1 LEDKEMNFDY
11 MDRILELIKTI
22 QVKEKKNMEA
32 CVELLT
38 KTILNKNSIYT
49 FGASH
54 AGILSEEMYYRAGG
68 LMMMNPI
75 FGRELMLD
83 TSPIT
88 VTSKMER
95 CIGYGTILA
104 SKVNLAVDDV
114 LIIHSVSGRNPV
126 SIEIAI
132 AAKEKGVKIVGLT
145 NLEYSKSV
153 SSRHPSGKNLYEFC
167 DIVLDNHGDVG
178 DACVTVEG
186 LEQKVASTSTVI
198 GAAILNSIVAATAQ
212 NLVKKGM
219 KKPPIF
225 YSANIDGGDELNEKL
240 FEEYKDSIH
249 YRFK

>member
-1 LEDKEMNFDY
+1 MNFDY
-11 MDRILELIKTI
+11 FDKVLELIKTV
-22 QVKEKKNMEA
+22 QTEEKESMGK

-38 KTILNKNSIYT
+38 KTILNKKSIYT

-68 LMMMNPI
+68 LMMINPI
-75 FGRELMLD
+75 FGREIMLD

-95 CIGYGTILA
+95 CVGYGSILA
-104 SKVNLAVDDV
+104 SKVNFQKDDV
-114 LIIHSVSGRNPV
+114 LIVHSVSGRNPV

-132 AAKEKGVKIVGLT
+132 AAKEKGVKVIGLT

-167 DIVLDNHGDVG
+167 DIVIDNHGDIG
-178 DACVTVEG
+178 DACVSIEG
-186 LEQKVASTSTVI
+186 TKQKVAPTSTVI
-198 GAAILNSIVAATAQ
+198 GAVILNSIVAATAQ

-219 KKPPIF
+219 KRPPIF
-225 YSANIDGGDELNEKL
+225 YSANIDGGDELNEQL
-240 FEEYKDSIH
+240 YEEYKDSIH
-249 YRFK
+249 YKLK

>member
-1 LEDKEMNFDY
+1 MVFNY
-11 MDRILELIKTI
+11 IDRVLELIKTI
-22 QVKEKKNMEA
+22 QIEENKNMED

-38 KTILNKNSIYT
+38 KTILGKKSIYT

-68 LMMMNPI
+68 LIIMNPI
-75 FGRELMLD
+75 FGREIMLD

-95 CIGYGTILA
+95 CVGYGTVLA
-104 SKVNLAVDDV
+104 SKVNFAVDDV

-145 NLEYSKSV
+145 NLQYSKSV
-153 SSRHPSGKNLYEFC
+153 SSRHPTGKNLYEFC

-178 DACVTVEG
+178 DGCVALEG
-186 LEQKVASTSTVI
+186 LEQKVSPTSTVI
-198 GAAILNSIVAATAQ
+198 GATILNSIVASTAQ
-212 NLVKKGM
+212 NLVKKGV

-240 FEEYKDSIH
+240 YEEYKDSIH
-249 YRFK
+249 YKFK

>member
-1 LEDKEMNFDY
+1 MNFDY
-11 MDRILELIKTI
+11 IDNILDLIKTI
-22 QVKEKKNMEA
+22 QIEENNNMEN

-38 KTILNKNSIYT
+38 KTILNKKSIYT

-68 LMMMNPI
+68 LMLMNPI
-75 FGRELMLD
+75 FGREIMLD

-88 VTSKMER
+88 ITSKMER
-95 CIGYGTILA
+95 FVGYGTILA
-104 SKVNLAVDDV
+104 SKVDFTKDDI

-167 DIVLDNHGDVG
+167 DIVLNNHGDVG
-178 DACVTVEG
+178 DACVTLEG
-186 LEQKVASTSTVI
+186 LEQKVSPTSTVI
-198 GAAILNSIVAATAQ
+198 GATILNSIIAATAQ
-212 NLVKKGM
+212 NLVKNGM

-225 YSANIDGGDELNEKL
+225 YSANIDGGDKLNDELY
-240 FEEYKDSIH
+240 EEYKDSIH
-249 YRFK
+249 YKFK

>member
-1 LEDKEMNFDY
+1 MNFDY
-11 MDRILELIKTI
+11 IDRVLELIKTI
-22 QVKEKKNMEA
+22 QTEEKKNMEA

-38 KTILNKNSIYT
+38 KAIFDKKSIYS

-68 LMMMNPI
+68 LMMINPI
-75 FGRELMLD
+75 FGREIMLD
-83 TSPIT
+83 TAPIT

-95 CIGYGTILA
+95 CVGYGTILA
-104 SKVNLAVDDV
+104 SKVNFSKDDV
-114 LIIHSVSGRNPV
+114 LIVHSVSGRNPV

-132 AAKEKGVKIVGLT
+132 AAKEKGVKIIGLT

-167 DIVLDNHGDVG
+167 DIVLDNHGDIG
-178 DACVTVEG
+178 DACVAIEG
-186 LEQKVASTSTVI
+186 SEQKVAPTSTVV
-198 GAAILNSIVAATAQ
+198 GAAILNSIIAATAQ

-225 YSANIDGGDELNEKL
+225 YSANIDGGDELNKQL
-240 FEEYKDSIH
+240 YEEYKDSIH
-249 YRFK
+249 YKFE

>member
-1 LEDKEMNFDY
+1 MNFDY
-11 MDRILELIKTI
+11 MDKIIELIKTV
-22 QVKEKKNMEA
+22 QVKEKKSMEA

-38 KTILNKNSIYT
+38 ETIINKKSIYT

-95 CIGYGTILA
+95 CVGYGTILA
-104 SKVNLAVDDV
+104 SKINFAEEDV

-126 SIEIAI
+126 SIEMAI
-132 AAKEKGVKIVGLT
+132 AAKEKGVKIIGLT
-145 NLEYSKSV
+145 NLEYSKLV

-167 DIVLDNHGDVG
+167 DIVLDNHGDIG
-178 DACVTVEG
+178 DACVALEG
-186 LEQKVASTSTVI
+186 LEQKVAPTSTVI

-212 NLVKKGM
+212 NLVKKGI
-219 KKPPIF
+219 KNPPIF

-249 YRFK
+249 YKFK

>member
-1 LEDKEMNFDY
+1 MNFDY
-11 MDRILELIKTI
+11 IDRVLKFIKTI
-22 QVKEKKNMEA
+22 EVEEKDSMEK

-38 KTILNKNSIYT
+38 KTILDKKSIYT

-68 LMMMNPI
+68 LMLINPI
-75 FGRELMLD
+75 FGREIMLD

-88 VTSKMER
+88 ITSKMER

-104 SKVNLAVDDV
+104 SKVNFMKDDV

-126 SIEIAI
+126 SIEMAI
-132 AAKEKGVKIVGLT
+132 AAKEKGVKIIGLT

-153 SSRHPSGKNLYEFC
+153 SSRHHSGNNLYEFC
-167 DIVLDNHGDVG
+167 DIVLDNHGDIG
-178 DACVTVEG
+178 DACVDVEG
-186 LEQKVASTSTVI
+186 LEQKVAPTSTVI
-198 GAAILNSIVAATAQ
+198 GATILNSIVAATTQ

-240 FEEYKDSIH
+240 YEEYKDLIH
-249 YRFK
+249 YKFK

>member
-1 LEDKEMNFDY
+1 MIFNY
-11 MDRILELIKTI
+11 IDRILELIKTI
-22 QVKEKKNMEA
+22 QIEENKNMEN

-38 KTILNKNSIYT
+38 KTILYKKSIYT

-54 AGILSEEMYYRAGG
+54 AGILSEEMFYRAGG

-75 FGRELMLD
+75 FGREIMLD

-95 CIGYGTILA
+95 CVGYGTILA
-104 SKVNLAVDDV
+104 SKINFAVDDV

-178 DACVTVEG
+178 DGCVSVEG
-186 LEQKVASTSTVI
+186 LEQKVSATSTVI
-198 GAAILNSIVAATAQ
+198 GATILNSIVAATAQ

-240 FEEYKDSIH
+240 YEEYKDSIH
-249 YRFK
+249 YKFK

>member
-1 LEDKEMNFDY
+1 MNFDY
-11 MDRILELIKTI
+11 IDRVLELIKTVQI
-22 QVKEKKNMEA
+22 EENKNMEN

-38 KTILNKNSIYT
+38 KTILDKKSIYT

-75 FGRELMLD
+75 FGREIMLD

-88 VTSKMER
+88 LTSKMER
-95 CIGYGTILA
+95 CVGYGTILA
-104 SKVNLAVDDV
+104 SKVNFAEDDV

-126 SIEIAI
+126 SIEIAM
-132 AAKEKGVKIVGLT
+132 AAKEKGVKIIGLT
-145 NLEYSKSV
+145 NLQYSKSV
-153 SSRHPSGKNLYEFC
+153 PSRHPSGKNLYEFC

-178 DACVTVEG
+178 DAGVAVEG
-186 LEQKVASTSTVI
+186 LEQKVSPTSTVI
-198 GAAILNSIVAATAQ
+198 GATILNSIVAATAQ

-240 FEEYKDSIH
+240 YEEYKNSIH
-249 YRFK
+249 YKYK